1 MDAADE
7 GQRHER
13 VAQQREGQA
22 LLAERPALKRQPR
35 HQHRRAAA
43 ELGGARASRPPARTP
58 RALKV
63 CWTIAGPS
71 VCIYAQGMRS

>member
-1 MDAADE
+1 MKFFKMNFLSICPPATHSRA
-7 GQRHER
+7 G
-13 VAQQREGQA
+13 
-22 LLAERPALKRQPR
+22 AE
-35 HQHRRAAA
+35 HRRAAA

-71 VCIYAQGMRS
+71 VCIYAQGMRSS